1 MTDLTDK
8 WVNIYKSKKH
18 GSYRT
23 GTFCYKTKEEA
34 IKALS
39 DKKNYLTT
47 VNIEDVL
54 NLQTQNIKLKEL
66 LKEVLRH
73 ELSLKEI
80 SELTRK
86 ICQALGEDK

>member
-1 MTDLTDK
+1 MTDLTEQ
-8 WVNIYKSKKH
+8 WANIYKSKKH

-34 IKALS
+34 VKALS

-54 NLQTQNIKLKEL
+54 NLQAKNTKLKEL
-66 LKEVLRH
+66 LKRAKEVL
-73 ELSLKEI
+73 EDEGDYMI
-80 SELTRK
+80 VQA
-86 ICQALGEDK
+86 INQALGEE